1 MKKIVTMTLLFS
13 SKIKCP
19 ALFLHDVMLIKMYS
33 YTVLYNVL
41 LLIEGVEGLGLEI
54 EGLELGVKLTRISQ
68 V

>member
-1 MKKIVTMTLLFS
+1 
-13 SKIKCP
+13 
-19 ALFLHDVMLIKMYS
+19 MLIKMYS

-54 EGLELGVKLTRISQ
+54 EGFGLGVKLTRISQ